1 MLQVALNGGHGPG
14 DSAAVPMSPVA
25 MAEAAAAAVAA
36 GADDVH
42 VHPKT
47 PCGGDTLSPRVLAD
61 TLAAIRAAVDVP
73 VGVTT
78 GVRSERDPVRR
89 LARVRAWTALP
100 DHACVNWHEPGAEA
114 LAAALLGRGVA
125 VEACL
130 RSGTDGPARFLR
142 SSLAPRVL
150 RVHAEVTDPS
160 PVTAESTA
168 RALLAALARSP
179 HSRPVLLHGSGAT
192 AWPLLRL
199 ARQLGLGT
207 RIGLED
213 TLLLPDGSPA
223 GSNAQLVSAALAAPI
238 PARTAGTSA

>member
-1 MLQVALNGGHGPG
+1 MVQVCLNGGRGPG
-14 DSAAVPMSPVA
+14 DSAAVPMSPDA

-36 GADDVH
+36 GADEVH

-47 PCGGDTLSPRVLAD
+47 PCGSDTLSPRVLAD
-61 TLAAIRAAVDVP
+61 TLTAIRAAVDVP

-78 GVRSERDPVRR
+78 GVPAEPDPVRR
-89 LARVRAWTALP
+89 LARVRAWTVLP
-100 DHACVNWHEPGAEA
+100 DQACVNWHEPGAEA
-114 LAAALLGRGVA
+114 LAAALLERGVA
-125 VEACL
+125 VEAGL

-150 RVHAEVTDPS
+150 RVLAEMTDPS
-160 PVTAESTA
+160 PATAESTA
-168 RALLAALARSP
+168 LALLAALSRSP
-179 HSRPVLLHGSGAT
+179 QPRPVLLHGTDAS

-199 ARQLGLGT
+199 ARRLGLAT

-223 GSNAQLVSAALAAPI
+223 RSNAQLVSAALSESP
-238 PARTAGTSA
+238 PATVCA